1 MGVTLRQFRK
11 TRGKKVPELSAPL
24 VRLFRPAGR
33 RESGRGRTLI
43 RITVGSSQTNSERA
57 SEARYVAGL
66 SLYCAVAGG
75 DFPREFPRRVCV
87 CVYVHRLRGGA
98 AGAIDKKRDGRRNQF
113 DFISPS
119 FGGKSRRR
127 CAGKREREERAVYCR
142 FLIDGSTQ
150 VGRTHS
156 PEAMEG
162 HFNADRP
169 SSQISCIVRSRPA
182 PVS

>member
-87 CVYVHRLRGGA
+87 CVCTCTGCEAELLEPSIKNVTEEEINSILFPPLLGENHAGGA
-98 AGAIDKKRDGRRNQF
+98 REKGRGRRELY
-113 DFISPS
+113 I
-119 FGGKSRRR
+119 
-127 CAGKREREERAVYCR
+127 AV
-142 FLIDGSTQ
+142 F
-150 VGRTHS
+150 
-156 PEAMEG
+156 
-162 HFNADRP
+162 
-169 SSQISCIVRSRPA
+169 
-182 PVS
+182 